1 MADINPNVSIITVN
15 ENGLNTPIK
24 IQRLVEWIFKK

>member
-1 MADINPNVSIITVN
+1 MADINPNVSKITFNV
-15 ENGLNTPIK
+15 NGLNTPIK